1 MTLAI
6 LVNGATP
13 TDLNNALPANDR
25 GFHYGDGVFETAL
38 LDQGS
43 VRFLE
48 AHLERL
54 YSGCAKLNIVPP
66 PREQLLAEISTVTA
80 KLRSGVLKI
89 ILSRGIANTR
99 GYRPSSDSTA
109 TRIVAMYAAPY
120 SAQAR
125 LLHLRWC
132 ETRLGRNARLAGI
145 KHLNRLEQVLAQSEW
160 DDPSIE
166 EGLMLD
172 TEGELVCGTSSN
184 VFIARDGLLLT
195 PDLRFCGVRGV
206 MRGQVLRAAGEV
218 GISVSVEPLW
228 PNDVDSADEIFV
240 TNAVHGIRSV
250 ASLEDR
256 HWDRF
261 EVAGTLK
268 AALKL

>member
-1 MTLAI
+1 
-6 LVNGATP
+6 
-13 TDLNNALPANDR
+13 
-25 GFHYGDGVFETAL
+25 
-38 LDQGS
+38 
-43 VRFLE
+43 
-48 AHLERL
+48 
-54 YSGCAKLNIVPP
+54 
-66 PREQLLAEISTVTA
+66 
-80 KLRSGVLKI
+80 
-89 ILSRGIANTR
+89 
-99 GYRPSSDSTA
+99 
-109 TRIVAMYAAPY
+109 
-120 SAQAR
+120 
-125 LLHLRWC
+125 
-132 ETRLGRNARLAGI
+132 
-145 KHLNRLEQVLAQSEW
+145 
-160 DDPSIE
+160 
-166 EGLMLD
+166 MLD

-250 ASLEDR
+250 ASLENR